1 MPLADSHQRALRKIQ
16 PFILLLSGFLLTGDA
31 ILVSI
36 SEPVSFGV
44 LFPAA
49 LGIALG
55 YCGWRWH
62 TLQQWRRRSVT
73 HARLW
78 LWGWTL
84 FMLWLLSL
92 AVFSCVIPYREET
105 LAVASQPA
113 PVAII
118 ILGAGPKDCTPSAVL
133 TERLN
138 KGLQAAH
145 IFPAAAIVVSGGK
158 LRHHNC
164 TEAQIMSD
172 YLRTKGVA
180 PSRILTE
187 DRSTSTYENFKFSL
201 PVLSQHRISPESVM
215 LIVSSDFHVLRASY
229 IAHRAGFPNT
239 RLAGAETPLLVRYNA
254 RLREYFAFIS
264 GFILREY

>member
-1 MPLADSHQRALRKIQ
+1 MLPADRSQHPRQNIL
-16 PFILLLSGFLLTGDA
+16 PVILLMSGFLLVGDA
-31 ILVSI
+31 ILVSL
-36 SEPVSFGV
+36 SEPVGFGI
-44 LFPAA
+44 LFPAM
-49 LGIALG
+49 LGIAFG
-55 YCGWRWH
+55 YCGWRWPA
-62 TLQQWRRRSVT
+62 LQQWRRRSGI

-78 LWGWTL
+78 FWGWTL

-92 AVFSCVIPYREET
+92 AVFFCAIPYREET
-105 LAVASQPA
+105 LAATSKPA
-113 PVAII
+113 PAAII
-118 ILGAGPKDCTPSAVL
+118 ILGAGPKDCTPSPVL

-158 LRHHNC
+158 LRHHAC

-172 YLRTKGVA
+172 YLRAKGVA

-187 DRSTSTYENFKFSL
+187 ERSTSTYENFKFSL
-201 PVLSQHRISPESVM
+201 PVLSQHGISPESAV